1 MTVGKWKQGGAIRS
15 VALLATGLALL
26 SASAATSSET
36 IEVAGPAGSHAFG
49 VFVAILPNGNI
60 VIADP
65 AFESG
70 GKASVGAVYLYTPDG
85 ELISTLT
92 GSSPNDA
99 VGAGRMTVL
108 ANGNFVVSSP
118 GWNNGPLIQAGAVT
132 WIDGTKGLSGT
143 VSPANSLVGGL
154 PGALIG
160 LGGGFAT
167 GTDGVVAL
175 HNGNYVVSSPAWR
188 FNEDSEYAVG
198 ASTWADGKTG
208 ITGIVSATNSLVGS
222 TPRDTVGT
230 RVVEL
235 ANGNYVVISSFWSN
249 GSEALAGAVTW
260 VDGATGVTGP
270 ISPSNSIVGTTSGDQ
285 IGVSGVVALT
295 NGNYVI
301 ESPTWSHGSGAI
313 TWVDGSKRAAVAI
326 SAANSLTGAFSGDQ
340 GTMSVTPLSNGNYVA
355 CDSYWANGKGSAT
368 WGNGATGLVGVV
380 SAINS
385 LVGSRAGDFV
395 GLYCAT
401 ALGNGNY
408 VVSSPN
414 WSSGSAVGLGAA
426 TWGDGNTGISGVV
439 DSSNSLI
446 GTTEQ
451 DLLGRG
457 GIIALSNGNYVI
469 STPGWSSPAS
479 LHVGA
484 VTWANGMTGLAGEVT
499 AENSLVGT
507 TPGDSI
513 GSGGPDMF
521 NLGGLTAL
529 SNGNYVISSP
539 NWHNGTTSD
548 AGAVTWG
555 NGNGGSK
562 GVVSGANSIV
572 GLHSGD
578 FIGEKVTALANGN
591 YVIPSSNWSNGAS
604 AQLGA
609 ATWVDG
615 SSAAHGVVSPSNS
628 LIGSNAADQVSRGMD
643 APYQPWATRLG
654 VNALSDGNYMVFS
667 PLWQDTMEGP
677 VGAMT
682 FGHGNGGTIGPV
694 TRSNSV
700 IGRAT
705 NGGIKMAFAYD
716 ATRKQLVVGQP
727 ASNGFSIFKGTGVV
741 GDTVNS
747 NQHGFTGSWYNPG
760 TAGQGIEIE
769 VYPDLAGFGK
779 GVLFGGW
786 FTFDVTTSGG
796 QRWYAMQGT
805 ASSNSST
812 VDLDIATGYGGNLNA
827 PPVVNGSVVGHA
839 TLQFI
844 DCNHGTLAYTFADGS
859 NRTGSMPLLRLTP
872 NVTCSSAGDNGNPPG
887 RYLLSGSWYDAA
899 TSGQGLIFDINPIQ
913 RYLFAAWYTFAINGQ
928 QPGGPTSQRWY
939 TLQSGEFAE
948 DATSLNGIGIYAAT
962 GGIFDDPAATKTEKV
977 GTADIVFVS
986 CTALTLSY
994 AFTNQDNLGRT
1005 GTIHLTRTGPA
1016 PAGCSL

>member
-1 MTVGKWKQGGAIRS
+1 MDYRERRRPVIR
-15 VALLATGLALL
+15 GLALVWTAL
-26 SASAATSSET
+26 VLLIEPAAALNRT
-36 IEVAGPAGSHAFG
+36 IEIAGPAGSGTFG
-49 VFVAILPNGNI
+49 IFVNVLPNGNI
-60 VIADP
+60 VVVDP
-65 AFESG
+65 FKSG
-70 GKASVGAVYLYTPDG
+70 DNHFVGAVYLYTPSG
-85 ELISTLT
+85 SLISTLT
-92 GSSPNDA
+92 GSSNNDL
-99 VGAGRMTVL
+99 VGLGRVTVL

-118 GWNNGPLIQAGAVT
+118 SWNNGSVAGVGAVT
-132 WIDGTKGLSGT
+132 WIDGNKGLSGT
-143 VSPANSLVGGL
+143 VSATNSLVGSL
-154 PGALIG
+154 PGDAIG

-175 HNGNYVVSSPAWR
+175 RNGNYVVSSPAWR
-188 FNEDSEYAVG
+188 FNEEFELTVG
-198 ASTWADGKTG
+198 ASTWADGNTG
-208 ITGIVSATNSLVGS
+208 ITGVVSASNSLVGS
-222 TPRDTVGT
+222 TSGDTVGP

-235 ANGNYVVISSFWSN
+235 ANGNYVVISSFWNN
-249 GSEALAGAVTW
+249 GTEKFAGAVTW
-260 VDGATGVTGP
+260 VDGATGATGP
-270 ISPSNSIVGTTSGDQ
+270 ISPANSIVGTSSNDQ

-380 SAINS
+380 SATNS

-457 GIIALSNGNYVI
+457 GIIALRNGNYVV
-469 STPGWSSPAS
+469 STPGWSSPTS

-484 VTWANGMTGLAGEVT
+484 ATWVNGMTGLAGDVT

-521 NLGGLTAL
+521 NLGGVTAL

-539 NWHNGTTSD
+539 TWHNGTTAD

-555 NGNGGSK
+555 NGNGGST

-572 GLHSGD
+572 GLNSGD

-591 YVIPSSNWSNGAS
+591 YVIPSPNWSNGAL

-628 LIGSNAADQVSRGMD
+628 LIGSNAADQVARGMD

-667 PLWQDTMEGP
+667 PLWQNTMEGP

-694 TRSNSV
+694 TTSNSV

-705 NGGIKMAFAYD
+705 NAGIKMAFAYD
-716 ATRKQLVVGQP
+716 AARKQLVVGQP
-727 ASNGFSIFKGTGVV
+727 ASNGFSIFKGTGV
-741 GDTVNS
+741 GDTVNP

-827 PPVVNGSVVGHA
+827 PPAVTGSVVGHA
-839 TLQFI
+839 SLQFT
-844 DCNHGTLAYTFADGS
+844 DCNSGTLTYTFADGS
-859 NRTGSMPLLRLTP
+859 NRTGSMPLLRLIP
-872 NVTCSSAGDNGNPPG
+872 NVTCSSTGDNGNVPG
-887 RYLLSGSWYDAA
+887 DYLLSGSWYDAA
-899 TSGQGLIFDINPIQ
+899 TSGQGLIFDVNPIKP
-913 RYLFAAWYTFAINGQ
+913 YLFAAWYTYAINGQ
-928 QPGGPTSQRWY
+928 QVGGPTSQRWY
-939 TLQSGEFAE
+939 TLQSGEYANG
-948 DATSLNGIGIYAAT
+948 ATSLSGIGIYTAT
-962 GGIFDDPAATKTEKV
+962 GGVFDNPAATTTGQV
-977 GTADIVFVS
+977 GTADIVFAS
-986 CTALTLSY
+986 CNALTLTY
-994 AFTNQDNLGRT
+994 VFTNPENLGRT

-1016 PAGCSL
+1016 PSGCAL